1 MTVPYIF
8 AAQVGTLPLSQ
19 LDSNFAT
26 TITLGTTTFQ
36 LGDTVLAISG
46 LSFANPTITGN
57 ILPTVTNTQTIGSVS
72 LLWNNIYSTTFT
84 GALVGN
90 ASTVTNGVYTVGN
103 QVIGGLKSF
112 SSIITGSIDGNAA
125 TVTNGVYT
133 VTDQTIGGN
142 KTFSNTILGSINGN
156 AATVTD
162 GVYTNTAQNIT
173 GVKTFTV
180 DTILTSTNGGGQLA
194 GLRNRIINGSMLVA
208 QHATS
213 ATVTAGTAVP
223 TVVLGYPCVD
233 RFFVYCVGGNVTAA
247 QVNGADT
254 TSKRLQITGVAAV
267 TSVGVGQRI
276 EANNCFDMAGNTCT
290 LSVELSNSL
299 FATLPTVTWTA
310 SYATT
315 TADTFGTIGTATKTQ
330 IATGT
335 FTVTATPTI
344 YSVNIAVP
352 AAATTGIEILFT
364 VGAQISG
371 TWTIGSVQFEKG
383 TVATPFERLPST
395 LVTALCQRYYY
406 KIIAGTTTGILGS
419 AFATTTAAYIAVGNF
434 PVLLRTTP
442 TTLETTGT
450 IANYSY
456 NGTALV
462 PNTTSLPQFNARTN
476 QYMWQVNNV
485 TGATLVAG
493 HGGSMVTSALATT
506 FLAWGV
512 EIP

>member
-19 LDSNFAT
+19 LDANFAT
-26 TITLGTTTFQ
+26 GITLGATTFQ
-36 LGDTVLAISG
+36 LGDTVPTISG
-46 LSFANPTITGN
+46 LSLSSPIIVGN

-84 GALVGN
+84 GELTGN
-90 ASTVTNGVYTVGN
+90 AATVTNGVYTVGN
-103 QVIGGLKSF
+103 QIIGGLKSF

-125 TVTNGVYT
+125 TVTDGVYT
-133 VTDQTIGGN
+133 VGNQTIAGI
-142 KTFSNTILGSINGN
+142 KTFSSTIVGSINGN

-162 GVYTNTAQNIT
+162 GVYTVGAQSIA
-173 GVKTFTV
+173 GVKTFTA

-223 TVVLGYPCVD
+223 TAVLGYPSVD

-276 EANNCFDMAGNTCT
+276 EANNCFDMAGTTCT

-299 FATLPTVTWTA
+299 LTTVTWAA

-315 TADTFGTIGTATKTQ
+315 TADTFGTIGTATKTS
-330 IATGT
+330 IATGS

-344 YSVNIAVP
+344 YSANIAVP

-371 TWTIGSVQFEKG
+371 TWTVGSVQFEEG

-395 LVTALCQRYYY
+395 VVTALCQRYYY
-406 KIIAGTTTGILGS
+406 KISTGATTGSLGGAFTQTTTTYKTWGFFPVVLRALPSTVETTGVFANYS
-419 AFATTTAAYIAVGNF
+419 VLHGATTTQNT
-434 PVLLRTTP
+434 VLP
-442 TTLETTGT
+442 
-450 IANYSY
+450 
-456 NGTALV
+456 
-462 PNTTSLPQFNARTN
+462 SLNARST
-476 QYMWQVNNV
+476 QYTYFIDNT
-485 TGATLVAG
+485 TGATLPATAGISGIAVA
-493 HGGSMVTSALATT
+493 STT
-506 FLAWGV
+506 TNAFLGFGV

>member
-8 AAQVGTLPLSQ
+8 ASQVGTLPLSQ

-26 TITLGTTTFQ
+26 GTTLGTTTFQ
-36 LGDTVLAISG
+36 LGDTVTTISG
-46 LSFANPTITGN
+46 LSFANPTVTGN
-57 ILPTVTNTQTIGSVS
+57 LLPTVTNTQTIGSAS

-90 ASTVTNGVYTVGN
+90 A
-103 QVIGGLKSF
+103 
-112 SSIITGSIDGNAA
+112 A

-133 VTDQTIGGN
+133 TGDQTIGGI
-142 KTFSNTILGSINGN
+142 KTFSSTIVGSINGN
-156 AATVTD
+156 SATVTN

-173 GVKTFTV
+173 GVKTFTA
-180 DTILTSTNGGGQLA
+180 DTVLTSTNGGGQLA
-194 GLRNRIINGSMLVA
+194 GMRNRIINGSMLLA

-223 TVVLGYPCVD
+223 TAFLGYPCVD

-247 QVNGADT
+247 RVNGVDA

-276 EANNCFDMAGNTCT
+276 EANNCFDMAGDTCT
-290 LSVELSNSL
+290 LSVELANSL
-299 FATLPTVTWTA
+299 LTSVTWTA

-315 TADTFGTIGTATKTQ
+315 TADTFGTIATPTKTT

-335 FTVTATPTI
+335 FTVTATPAI
-344 YSVNIAVP
+344 YSTNIAVP
-352 AAATTGIEILFT
+352 AGATTGIEILFT

-371 TWTIGSVQFEKG
+371 TWTVGQVQFEQG

-395 LVTALCQRYYY
+395 IVAALCQRYYY
-406 KIIAGTTTGILGS
+406 KIIAGTTTGVLANAYAS
-419 AFATTTAAYIAVGNF
+419 TTAAYIATGNF
-434 PVLLRTTP
+434 PVLMRTTP
-442 TTLETTGT
+442 TILETTGVFGD
-450 IANYSY
+450 YSWS
-456 NGTALV
+456 GTAVVANITSV
-462 PNTTSLPQFNARTN
+462 PATTTRTN
-476 QYMWQVNNV
+476 QYMWQVSCAS
-485 TGATLVAG
+485 GAITAG
-493 HGGSMVTSALATT
+493 HGGTMVTSANAGTY
-506 FLAWGV
+506 LAWQV

>member
-19 LDSNFAT
+19 LDANFAT
-26 TITLGTTTFQ
+26 TTTLGTTPFQ
-36 LGDTVLAISG
+36 LGDTVPTISG
-46 LSFANPTITGN
+46 LSFANPTVTGN
-57 ILPTVTNTQTIGSVS
+57 LLPTVTNTQTIGSAS

-84 GALVGN
+84 GELAGN
-90 ASTVTNGVYTVGN
+90 AATVTNGVYTVGN

-156 AATVTD
+156 AATVTN
-162 GVYTNTAQNIT
+162 GVYTVGAQSIA
-173 GVKTFTV
+173 GVKTFT
-180 DTILTSTNGGGQLA
+180 DDIILKSTNGGGQLA
-194 GLRNRIINGSMLVA
+194 GMRNRIINGSMLLA

-213 ATVTAGTAVP
+213 ATVTAGTTFP
-223 TVVLGYPCVD
+223 TAVLGYPCVD
-233 RFFVYCVGGNVTAA
+233 RFFVYSTVGNVTAA
-247 QVNGADT
+247 RVDGADT
-254 TSKRLQITGVAAV
+254 TSKRLQISGGASVA
-267 TSVGVGQRI
+267 TVGVGQRI
-276 EANNCFDMAGNTCT
+276 EANNCFDMAGSTCT

-299 FATLPTVTWTA
+299 LTTVTWTV
-310 SYATT
+310 SYANTT
-315 TADTFGTIGTATKTQ
+315 DTFGTIGTPTKDT
-330 IATGT
+330 IAPSTGT

-352 AAATTGIEILFT
+352 AGATTGIEILLT

-371 TWTIGSVQFEKG
+371 TWTIGSVQFEEG

-395 LVTALCQRYYY
+395 LVAQLCQRYYY

-419 AFATTTAAYIAVGNF
+419 AFATTAAAYIAVGNF

-442 TTLETTGT
+442 TTLETTGVV
-450 IANYSY
+450 ANYSW

-462 PNTTSLPQFNARTN
+462 SNATSVPQFNGRTN
-476 QYMWQVNNV
+476 QYMWQVNCV
-485 TGATLVAG
+485 SGAITAG